1 MTIVVAVRK
10 GKRMVIAADS
20 MTSFGNE
27 KQPPENLVV
36 RKLRRVGSAWL
47 GFSGWGVY
55 EQILDNVLAGRRAPV
70 LTSQQAIFRF
80 FLRFWHTLKEH
91 YPYVNEQGE
100 DKDSPFADLDAS
112 FLIASRKGIWMVSS
126 NLAVT
131 PFQRYQA
138 VGGGAPYAL
147 GCLHGLY
154 EREDDPRVLAR
165 AAIEAASSFD
175 LHCGGEVQIED
186 VS

>member
-10 GKRMVIAADS
+10 GKRTVIAADS
-20 MTSFGNE
+20 MTSFGSE
-27 KQPPENLVV
+27 KQPPENLAV
-36 RKLRRVGSAWL
+36 RKLRQVGSVWL

-55 EQILDNVLAGRRAPV
+55 EQILDNVLAARRAPA
-70 LTSQQAIFRF
+70 LTSQQAVFRF
-80 FLRFWHTLKEH
+80 FLRFWHTLREE

-100 DKDSPFADLDAS
+100 EKDSPFADLDAS
-112 FLIASRKGIWMVSS
+112 FLLASRKGIWMVSS

-147 GCLHGLY
+147 GALHALY
-154 EREDDPRVLAR
+154 DRESDPRKLAQ
-165 AAIEAASSFD
+165 AAIESASAFD
-175 LHCGGEVQIED
+175 LHCGGDIQIEE
-186 VS
+186 VR